1 MCHNVDYLGYMFGM
15 EVDEG
20 DERGMGVQNILII
33 VVHVQS
39 IKPPLSISSPSI
51 SLHLNTGLNEKNLD

>member
-20 DERGMGVQNILII
+20 DERGMGVQNI
-33 VVHVQS
+33 
-39 IKPPLSISSPSI
+39 
-51 SLHLNTGLNEKNLD
+51 